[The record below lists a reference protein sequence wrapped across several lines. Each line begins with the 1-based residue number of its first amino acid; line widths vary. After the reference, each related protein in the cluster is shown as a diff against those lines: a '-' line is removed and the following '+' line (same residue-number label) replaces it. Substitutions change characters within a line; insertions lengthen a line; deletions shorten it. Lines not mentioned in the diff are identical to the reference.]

1 MSGSISVSGLLQNM
15 LDEGFNTKDCIGEMI
30 DDSLGAGSKQI
41 RISLDTV
48 NKQLIFSDDGC
59 GMSKEKLREAHVL
72 HNRTEASEVKHGRFG
87 IGRKHALCH
96 FTQNKYPVNT
106 ISKSED
112 TGVGEKLGKGVN
124 EIEINYA
131 DAIKNNNLELNPHA
145 VSLDSIEY
153 WQKHAI
159 AERKKGTITN
169 IRIDDKI
176 SEELADDMISSD
188 LSKSL
193 PYTLGLHY
201 NQIIKDGVKMTFV
214 LNDKEIPV
222 VAYDPL
228 GMSTVLPQNKEE
240 FKIQVFM
247 DSDTKD
253 TRFYFSNS
261 GKQTYRKLNPDSGL
275 VKNFTDAMSGTYK
288 KIGELTLTGSYS
300 NNWTALVNPLLTK
313 MGVGPLEETQ
323 ESAELLGGIYVQRN
337 NKIISRFATIRPGS
351 NDFAKRNVTVNS
363 HFLLKFQASEV
374 IDDLFKV
381 MTNKSKLNETNINK
395 DLWDTVKFLRE
406 KFVNDHY
413 HPPAPA
419 PKPPAPAPVPVP
431 APAPAPPVHAE
442 TYQEFFTAI
451 HPKVKADN
459 PNFTPQQ
466 ITSEIGRLWSL
477 LKNKPVPAPAPAP
490 APGPK
495 PVPASAPAPGPKPVP
510 ASAPAPGPKPSTP
523 IVPVPAPT
531 PPHDITFTKT
541 DTEMIILV
549 KNKEIYRVPYVGQYH
564 QWQEVCSQA
573 LMKVGPAR
581 FMEWIPSLIN
591 ANKLLV

>member
-48 NKQLIFSDDGC
+48 NKQLLFSDDGC

-112 TGVGEKLGKGVN
+112 TGVGEKVGKGVN
-124 EIEINYA
+124 EIDINYA

-145 VSLDSIEY
+145 VSVDSIEY

-176 SEELADDMISSD
+176 SKELADDMISSD

-214 LNDKEIPV
+214 LNDKDIPV

-240 FKIQVFM
+240 FKIQVFI
-247 DSDTKD
+247 DTDTKD
-253 TRFYFSNS
+253 TRFYFSNG

-275 VKNFTDAMSGTYK
+275 VKNFTNAMSGTYK

-300 NNWTALVNPLLTK
+300 DNWTALVNPLLAK

-337 NKIISRFATIRPGS
+337 NKIISRFATIRPGAG
-351 NDFAKRNVTVNS
+351 DFAKRGVTVNS

-419 PKPPAPAPVPVP
+419 PKPPAPVPVP
-431 APAPAPPVHAE
+431 APAPGP
-442 TYQEFFTAI
+442 
-451 HPKVKADN
+451 
-459 PNFTPQQ
+459 
-466 ITSEIGRLWSL
+466 
-477 LKNKPVPAPAPAP
+477 KPVSAPAP

-495 PVPASAPAPGPKPVP
+495 PVPASAPAPAPGPKPVP
-510 ASAPAPGPKPSTP
+510 ASAPAPAPGPKPVPAPAPAPAPAPGPKPSTP

-531 PPHDITFTKT
+531 PPHDITFSKT

-549 KNKEIYRVPYVGQYH
+549 KNKEIHRVPYVGQYH
-564 QWQEVCSQA
+564 QWQDVCSQA

>member
-48 NKQLIFSDDGC
+48 NKQLLFSDDGC

-112 TGVGEKLGKGVN
+112 TGVGEKVGKGVN
-124 EIEINYA
+124 EIDINYA

-145 VSLDSIEY
+145 VSVDSIEY

-176 SEELADDMISSD
+176 SKELADDMISSD

-214 LNDKEIPV
+214 LNDKDIPV

-240 FKIQVFM
+240 FKIQVFI
-247 DSDTKD
+247 DTDTKD
-253 TRFYFSNS
+253 TRFYFSNG

-275 VKNFTDAMSGTYK
+275 VKNFTNAMSGTYK

-300 NNWTALVNPLLTK
+300 DNWTALVNPLLAK

-337 NKIISRFATIRPGS
+337 NKIISRFATIRPGAG
-351 NDFAKRNVTVNS
+351 DFAKRGVTVNS

-419 PKPPAPAPVPVP
+419 PKPPAPVPVP
-431 APAPAPPVHAE
+431 APAPGP
-442 TYQEFFTAI
+442 
-451 HPKVKADN
+451 
-459 PNFTPQQ
+459 
-466 ITSEIGRLWSL
+466 
-477 LKNKPVPAPAPAP
+477 KPVSAPAP

-495 PVPASAPAPGPKPVP
+495 PVPASAPAPAPGPKPVP
-510 ASAPAPGPKPSTP
+510 APAPAPAPAPGPKPSTP

-531 PPHDITFTKT
+531 PPHDITFSKT

-549 KNKEIYRVPYVGQYH
+549 KNKEIHRVPYVGQYH
-564 QWQEVCSQA
+564 QWQDVCSQA